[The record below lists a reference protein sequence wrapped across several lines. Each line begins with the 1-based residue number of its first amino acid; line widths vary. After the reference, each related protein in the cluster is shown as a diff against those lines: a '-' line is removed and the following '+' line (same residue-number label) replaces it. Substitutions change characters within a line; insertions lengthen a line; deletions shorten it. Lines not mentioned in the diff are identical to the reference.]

1 MKLVF
6 RSVLFVAILFSFA
19 CTKESGIGDF
29 DSKKVSIDV
38 SALVEELNA
47 DEKTKSEVLLVMR
60 HFWSEADVVYA
71 YDNTKLLGS
80 LRVTPINNN
89 RDAQLTGTIDAPSSK
104 AGIITLIY
112 CNTADKAPV
121 IDDGGKVTFDFSTQN
136 GSKIPCVVYGTID
149 YSNQSTITNQ
159 VVTFHFATSFME
171 LTVTG
176 LNDTGVDSILISG
189 VNTVCEL
196 TVKPDA
202 GPGIA
207 GNAVGTIKKTGNITK
222 SGERAIF
229 AVAIVQDKH
238 TNRVITVAQGEK
250 RFKSNFTAAGL
261 NGNAVYFSV
270 YALKE
275 ELTGTLLGHEYVV
288 IAGKKWATMNVGAT
302 EVVGPNSYGDYYVW
316 GTTETAYSGI
326 DRANGT
332 FVFKEAN
339 PYGNRLGVEWQP
351 AVGFDIKNMPFT
363 NKVYKPIITNVF
375 VKYIFAADKRFGAGE
390 GFHDDKAILD
400 PEDDVAKVKWG
411 GSWRMPTKED
421 FQELLSSTYCVWD
434 GYDKGYYLYSPLDGD
449 AGKINDGTVSL
460 YEYKG
465 QKPLLFF
472 PAAGVAEG
480 LVCSG
485 LNEKAFYLSSS
496 NAGHQG
502 DDSEPPAVYG
512 MAQGSVSKFVSRYR
526 AYSVRPVSDMV
537 EDSSFDV
544 TGVSLN
550 VTELSLGIG
559 ETATLT
565 ATVYPAIAEDKTVVW
580 SSADTSVATV
590 DQSGLV
596 TAIYPGKTTVSVKT
610 NDGNKIATCTVTVV
624 GGNLEKP
631 KDGGSWAW
639 D

>member
-1 MKLVF
+1 MD
-6 RSVLFVAILFSFA
+6 S
-19 CTKESGIGDF
+19 SGEL
-29 DSKKVSIDV
+29 DV
-38 SALVEELNA
+38 SVYATIEDLTSA
-47 DEKTKSEVLLVMR
+47 DSETKASVSQIVRLSWAEG
-60 HFWSEADVVYA
+60 DVVYA
-71 YDNTKLLGS
+71 YDKTGRLGE
-80 LRVTPINNN
+80 LKVTPTNSN
-89 RDAQLTGTIDAPSSK
+89 RDAKLTGTIKAPSSPK
-104 AGIITLIY
+104 ITLAY
-112 CNTADKAPV
+112 CNASE
-121 IDDGGKVTFDFSTQN
+121 GVTTKDTDATCVKFSLKDQDRTKDFF
-136 GSKIPCVVYGTID
+136 VVYATLD
-149 YSNQSTITNQ
+149 YNNQQVITNQ
-159 VVTFHFATSFME
+159 TVPFYFATSLMK

-176 LNDTGVDSILISG
+176 LDDNKEVTEASIEEMNTACCLSINSDGSSSISG
-189 VNTVCEL
+189 TD
-196 TVKPDA
+196 P
-202 GPGIA
+202 
-207 GNAVGTIKKTGNITK
+207 GTIRR
-222 SGERAIF
+222 SGSDNFSIFDGGRAIF
-229 AVAIVQDKH
+229 RIAIVDDDH
-238 TNRVITVAQGEK
+238 TNRTITINQGQKKFKAIFTSSQLK
-250 RFKSNFTAAGL
+250 RNKSYT
-261 NGNAVYFSV
+261 SV

-351 AVGFDIKNMPFT
+351 AVGVDIENMPFT

-390 GFHDDKAILD
+390 SFHDDKAVLD
-400 PEDDVAKVKWG
+400 SDDDVAHAKWG
-411 GSWRMPTKED
+411 GSWRMPTEED
-421 FQELLSSTYCVWD
+421 FRELLGSTYCVWD

-472 PAAGVAEG
+472 PAAGVVEG

-512 MAQGSVSKFVSRYR
+512 MAQGLVPSIMSRYR